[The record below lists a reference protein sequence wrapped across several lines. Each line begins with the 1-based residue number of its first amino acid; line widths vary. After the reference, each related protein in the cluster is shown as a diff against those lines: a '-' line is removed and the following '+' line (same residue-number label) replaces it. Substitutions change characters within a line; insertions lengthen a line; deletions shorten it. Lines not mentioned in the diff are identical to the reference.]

1 MLGMSSSNDVAWL
14 ILVVGLLI
22 WVAKLIL
29 EIKTLENEIM
39 HWDFRLGRLLD
50 HLNELEIFNHPE
62 CANHHAGNFEQTSF
76 YN

>member
-1 MLGMSSSNDVAWL
+1 MSSSSDVAWL

-29 EIKTLENEIM
+29 QIKTLENEIN

-50 HLNELEIFNHPE
+50 YLNEIEIFNHPE
-62 CANHHAGNFEQTSF
+62 YDIHHAGDSE
-76 YN
+76 

>member
-1 MLGMSSSNDVAWL
+1 MSSSNNVAWL

-29 EIKTLENEIM
+29 QIKTLENKIM

-50 HLNELEIFNHPE
+50 YLNEIEIFNHPE
-62 CANHHAGNFEQTSF
+62 CDIHHARDFEQTSF